1 MHAERKKDRN
11 LHLDARPPNL
21 PKPACEDSPQQVS
34 KKPRMANH
42 IFVSAAFSSILPSSE
57 HARWVLATFEDTLPV
72 SSTRYFVDLAANH
85 PQDGSSTNELE
96 KNGWNGLCIEPNP
109 AYVPLLRTR
118 RRCQVV
124 DVAIDDAERNVSFAF
139 SRGPMGGIIDRRFDN
154 QDVESNTRQPSRG
167 NSYIRAI
174 PLHRAL
180 RSASA
185 PNVIDYLS
193 LDVEGAESSVL
204 PSTFPW
210 EEIIFLTLTIER
222 PPPDL
227 NSRLFQ
233 HGYLYAKTIGYT
245 DTAYVHKR
253 HPRAAQVSAN
263 HSFVQVSAKCRNHGQ
278 SYSDR
283 SRIHG
288 QVARCRSMF
297 GCCTF
302 PGYPQS
308 TTTYGVAI
316 TTES

>member
-1 MHAERKKDRN
+1 MHVHAGDSEEICFDRHTIPFASYSSQHERRAHSRET
-11 LHLDARPPNL
+11 LRTG
-21 PKPACEDSPQQVS
+21 S
-34 KKPRMANH
+34 RMANH
-42 IFVSAAFSSILPSSE
+42 FFVSVAFSSIIPSSE
-57 HARWVLATFEDTLPV
+57 HARWVLSTFEDTLPV

-96 KNGWNGLCIEPNP
+96 QHGWNGLCIEPNP
-109 AYVPLLRTR
+109 AYVPLLRAR

-124 DVAIDDAERNVSFAF
+124 DVAIDNAERNVSFAF

-154 QDVESNTRQPSRG
+154 QPNAGKTRQPPG
-167 NSYIRAI
+167 TGYIQAI

-210 EEIIFLTLTIER
+210 KEIIFLTLTIER

-227 NSRLFQ
+227 NARLFQ
-233 HGYLYAKTIGYT
+233 HGYLYAKTIGLT
-245 DTAYVHKR
+245 DTAYVHER

-263 HSFVQVSAKCRNHGQ
+263 HSFVQVPAKCRNHGH

-288 QVARCRSMF
+288 QVACRSLF

-308 TTTYGVAI
+308 TTLYG
-316 TTES
+316 